1 MIITTK
7 VFNSID
13 EVEPVVWDGLL
24 GLRSLTFSHAFWQ
37 VVEQSNLNDFAYRYV
52 IFFDADDQPIGL
64 TTCYVVT
71 TDIAIFAPLWLRT
84 ILVKARRFYSN
95 FLKLKMLEC
104 GTPIILNSPPFVIHP
119 DVEVDDLIE
128 PLHKTLKRQARKDG
142 VLLMVL
148 RDFESSD
155 LGLFEPLNTLGYHE
169 VMGLP
174 NTYLDIRWPS
184 IEAYRADLK
193 SYYRSKVNNH
203 LRKNAELDV
212 HHDLL
217 DDFAHLSDDLCAQ
230 WMNVHERAHEF
241 QREVLTPT
249 FYRELS
255 QQLHPHAKILRFFKG
270 ERWVGHALLLHDRD
284 EVRWLYFGRAEP
296 VNDSLYLYVVQT
308 VIQTT
313 IELGAKRLEMG
324 LTTYP
329 IKQDAGARLEPI
341 RFAIRSPN
349 DLINPI
355 VGRVYALLNKL
366 PPLRDKQV
374 FKSQGQDATAH
385 EADEP

>member
-1 MIITTK
+1 MLWAR
-7 VFNSID
+7 VFESID
-13 EVEPVVWDGLL
+13 CIAPKLWDELVGR
-24 GLRSLTFSHAFWQ
+24 RSITFSHAFWR
-37 VVEQSNLNDFAYRYV
+37 VIEQSHLNDLEYRYV
-52 IFFDADDQPIGL
+52 VFFDADDQPIGL
-64 TTCYVVT
+64 TTFYLVT

-84 ILVKARRFYSN
+84 ILIQARRFYGN

-104 GTPIILNSPPFVIHP
+104 GTPIILNSPPFVVHP
-119 DVEVDDLIE
+119 DFEMDDLIE
-128 PLHKTLKRQARKDG
+128 PLHETLKQQARKDG
-142 VLLMVL
+142 VLLMLL

-155 LGLFEPLNTLGYHE
+155 RWLFEPLKALGYHE

-174 NTYLDIRWPS
+174 NTYLDICWS
-184 IEAYRADLK
+184 KIEAYRADLK

-212 HHDLL
+212 HHDML
-217 DDFAHLSDDLCAQ
+217 DDFAHLADELCAQ

-241 QREVLTPT
+241 QREVLTPI

-255 QQLHPHAKILRFFKG
+255 EQLRPHAKILRFYK
-270 ERWVGHALLLHDRD
+270 EDRWVGHALLLHDRD

-296 VNDSLYLYVVQT
+296 VNDSLYLYVVQA

-355 VGRVYALLNKL
+355 VGRVYAVLNKL

-374 FKSQGQDATAH
+374 FKSQADAHAAH
-385 EADEP
+385 EANHP